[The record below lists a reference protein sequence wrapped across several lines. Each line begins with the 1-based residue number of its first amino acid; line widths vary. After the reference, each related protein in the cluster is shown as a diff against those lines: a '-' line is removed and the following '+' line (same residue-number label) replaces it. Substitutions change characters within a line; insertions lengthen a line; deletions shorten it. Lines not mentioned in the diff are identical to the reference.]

1 MKWCLYVSCI
11 ILFSSCVSLKQ
22 TKQAGIIKITD
33 LSSFN
38 GSYNNKL
45 NSPDSLSSLWNQLSL
60 GQISTSSDQGERIE
74 LQAISKSKIKAILF
88 LGSEQKSELI
98 LKGKLMNNYF
108 VSIHKRTII
117 PIPFIFGKFKNNQ
130 FQFALSEN
138 NTLQV
143 DCLNNQ
149 WGWVFLFLASHDQ
162 TRHYEYK
169 GLSR

>member
-11 ILFSSCVSLKQ
+11 ILLYSCVSLKQ
-22 TKQAGIIKITD
+22 TKQDDIRKITD
-33 LSSFN
+33 LSGFN

-60 GQISTSSDQGERIE
+60 NQMPAFIEQGERIE

-88 LGSEQKSELI
+88 LSGEQKLELI
-98 LKGKLMNNYF
+98 LKGNLKNNYF

-117 PIPFIFGKFKNNQ
+117 PIPLIFGNFKNSQ
-130 FQFALSEN
+130 FQFALREN

-143 DCLNNQ
+143 DRLNNQ
-149 WGWVFLFLASHDQ
+149 WGWAFLFLASHNQ

-169 GLSR
+169 CLSR